1 MAWAARAYAQDVMKA
16 IVADRY
22 GSPDVLAF
30 EDRPVPRAGR
40 TDILVE
46 VMATSV
52 TTAEWRMR
60 AGDFGGGMALLGR
73 LLMGITKPRQRTTG
87 REFAGRVVEVGADV
101 TRFSVGDDV
110 FGTTSGANA
119 EVIAVPQGSV
129 VTTMPRGLSYAEAV
143 SLPFGAI
150 TALSFLEDRAKVRAG
165 ERVLVIGASGGVGV
179 YLVQVAR
186 ALGAEVTG
194 VCSGANA
201 ELVRTLG
208 ATHTVDYRTVDIAS
222 LPGPFDVVVDTVGKS
237 SFRAFEPMLSPKG
250 RHVFIE
256 GGIRELLQ
264 AVTTRFGSGP
274 RVISGVALDDLAG
287 LERVR
292 ARVEAG
298 QLRPVIGRRFP
309 MAEVIDAHR
318 LVEAR
323 HKQGAVVLDFPG
335 ALSAVA

>member
-1 MAWAARAYAQDVMKA
+1 MKA

-22 GSPDVLAF
+22 GSPEVL
-30 EDRPVPRAGR
+30 ELEERPVPAVGR
-40 TDILVE
+40 GEILVE

-73 LLMGITKPRQRTTG
+73 LMMGITKPRQRTTG
-87 REFAGRVVEVGADV
+87 REFAGRVVQVGEGV

-110 FGTTSGANA
+110 FGTTAGANA
-119 EVIAVPQGSV
+119 EVIAMAERGV
-129 VTTMPRGLSYAEAV
+129 VTKIPRGLSYAEAV

-150 TALSFLEDRAKVRAG
+150 TAVAFVEDRAKVRAG

-186 ALGAEVTG
+186 ALGATVTG
-194 VCSGANA
+194 VCSADNA
-201 ELVRTLG
+201 EFVRDLG
-208 ATHTVDYRTVDIAS
+208 AQHVVDYATVDISS
-222 LPGPFDVVVDTVGKS
+222 LAGPFDVIVDTVGKS
-237 SFRAFEPMLSPKG
+237 SFRGFCSMLSPRG

-264 AVTTRFGSGP
+264 GLTTRFGSGP
-274 RVISGVALDDLAG
+274 RVISGVALDTLAG

-292 ARVEAG
+292 ERVEHG
-298 QLRPVIGRRFP
+298 QLRPVVGCRFP
-309 MAEVIDAHR
+309 MADVVDAHR

-323 HKQGAVVLDFPG
+323 HRRGAVVLDFPG
-335 ALSAVA
+335 ALAVAE

>member
-1 MAWAARAYAQDVMKA
+1 MKA

-30 EDRPVPRAGR
+30 EDRPVPSVGR
-40 TDILVE
+40 GEILVE

-73 LLMGITKPRQRTTG
+73 LMMGITKPRQRTTG
-87 REFAGRVVEVGADV
+87 REFAGRVAQVGEGV

-110 FGTTSGANA
+110 FGTTPGANA
-119 EVIAVPQGSV
+119 EVITMAEGGV
-129 VTTMPRGLSYAEAV
+129 VTRIPRGLTYAEAV

-150 TALSFLEDRAKVRAG
+150 TAVAFMEDRARVRAG
-165 ERVLVIGASGGVGV
+165 EKVLVIGASGGVGV

-186 ALGAEVTG
+186 AFGAEVTG
-194 VCSGANA
+194 VCSAGNA
-201 ELVRTLG
+201 EFVRSLG
-208 ATHTVDYRTVDIAS
+208 AQHIVDYKTVDISS
-222 LPGPFDVVVDTVGKS
+222 LAGPFDVIVDTVGKS
-237 SFRAFEPMLSPKG
+237 SFRAFRPMLSARG

-256 GGIRELLQ
+256 GGVRELLQ
-264 AVTTRFGSGP
+264 GLTTRFGSGP
-274 RVISGVALDDLAG
+274 RVISGVALDTLAG

-292 ARVEAG
+292 ERVEQG
-298 QLRPVIGRRFP
+298 KLRPVVGRRFP
-309 MAEVIDAHR
+309 MAEVVDAHR

-323 HKQGAVVLDFPG
+323 HRQGAVVLDFPG
-335 ALSAVA
+335 ALAAAE